1 MTPDH
6 PTLRSYFAEPT
17 IDRSTHPID
26 PWRWIETAPP
36 TSDLG
41 VAESVFTV
49 GNGYLGVRG
58 NPEEGRDYT
67 LNGTYVNGLHETWNI
82 QHAEDAYGL
91 ARVGQSIV
99 NAPDAKT
106 IRIYVDDEPFRISR
120 ADLSYYERSL
130 DFRDGVLRRSIEW
143 RTPAGKRVLMDL
155 TRLVSLTDRHVG
167 I

>member
-6 PTLRSYFAEPT
+6 PNLRSYFAEPT

-58 NPEEGRDYT
+58 NPEEGHSQWTVQR
-67 LNGTYVNGLHETWNI
+67 
-82 QHAEDAYGL
+82 
-91 ARVGQSIV
+91 
-99 NAPDAKT
+99 APDHRRPPRAE
-106 IRIYVDDEPFRISR
+106 YSMFRGGHSR
-120 ADLSYYERSL
+120 
-130 DFRDGVLRRSIEW
+130 
-143 RTPAGKRVLMDL
+143 MC
-155 TRLVSLTDRHVG
+155 H
-167 I
+167 